1 MKRLLLAAAAALTLA
16 PAAFAMSSADAQL
29 LSNIDRAEIQRLF
42 PTVNLANLPND
53 IKGQLANVLASDD
66 TNKVAQIRALL
77 N

>member
-42 PTVNLANLPND
+42 PNVNLANLPND

>member
-1 MKRLLLAAAAALTLA
+1 MKRLLLATAAALTLA

>member
-53 IKGQLANVLASDD
+53 IKGQLANVLSSDD